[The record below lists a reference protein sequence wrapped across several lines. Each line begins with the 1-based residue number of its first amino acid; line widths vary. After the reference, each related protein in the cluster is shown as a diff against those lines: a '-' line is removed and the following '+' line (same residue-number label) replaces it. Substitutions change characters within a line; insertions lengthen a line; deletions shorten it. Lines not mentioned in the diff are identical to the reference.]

1 MTLPFADAGDCVD
14 AAIRRVGRRVVLAL
28 PLGIGK
34 PAAIA
39 NEFWRRALREPSL
52 DLTIVTALS
61 LARPRPGGELERRLL
76 GPVVERVFGDYEE
89 LDYVAARRAG
99 TLPPNV
105 RVIEFFLEPGSA
117 LGLPD
122 AQRNHLSANYT
133 HVARDLAQLGVNVLA
148 QVVARKPGTGPEP
161 RLSLGSNPDVT
172 LDLLPHFEAARAR
185 GESVATIGVVHSQM
199 PWMPGGAA
207 VPTSIF
213 DLLLEHERYDRAL
226 FCPPNPP
233 IGTADHAIGLHV
245 SALIAD
251 GGTLQIGIGS
261 LGEAV
266 CYALLLRHQ
275 QNAAWQQA
283 LRDVGTERFATTV
296 DSAGGRDAFRE
307 GLFGCSEMFVD
318 QMLDL
323 YRAGV
328 LRRRV
333 YDSLPLSRLIARGN
347 IGDRFDARI
356 FGDLPHVGVGPRLS
370 DAEFESL
377 RHFGVFRSGCRYE
390 KGRIRS
396 PDGEWIPADLAD
408 PAAVARLGASC
419 LGRELRNGHLLHA
432 GFFLGPRGFYAALR
446 DMPEAE
452 RRQFDMRAISN
463 VNQLYGDDY
472 ELRVL
477 QRRAARF
484 VNSTMMVT
492 LLGAAVSDGLEGGR
506 VVSGVGGQYNFV
518 AMAHAL
524 ADARSIICLRATR
537 RRDGVEC
544 SNVVWEHGH
553 ATIPRHL
560 RDVVVTEYGIADL
573 RGRTDAECIA
583 ALLNVADSRFQ
594 PALLAQAVSAGKLPA
609 GHAIPEAFR
618 RNTPAQ
624 LDRAL
629 AAHRRAGL
637 FSDYPFGTELTE
649 DELRIARALA
659 RLREAGRGP
668 LGKLSIAVRAAL
680 RRPTAIDLPLLRRM
694 GLERPASGQ
703 ERQLR
708 GLLLEALA
716 RERAAADAVQ

>member
-1 MTLPFADAGDCVD
+1 MTQPFADAGDCVD
-14 AAIRRVGRRVVLAL
+14 AAIRRVGRRIVLAL

-52 DLTIVTALS
+52 ELTIVTALS
-61 LARPRPGGELERRLL
+61 LSRPRPGGELERRLL
-76 GPVVERVFGDYEE
+76 EPVVERVFGDFEE

-99 TLPPNV
+99 PLPANV
-105 RVIEFFLEPGSA
+105 RVIEFFFEPGSA
-117 LGLPD
+117 LGLPG
-122 AQRNHLSANYT
+122 AQRDYLSSNYT
-133 HVARDLAQLGVNVLA
+133 HVARDLAGLGVNVLA
-148 QVVARKPGTGPEP
+148 QVVARRPGHGPEP

-172 LDLLPHFEAARAR
+172 LDLLPYLAAARAR
-185 GESVATIGVVHSQM
+185 GESVATIGVVHGQM
-199 PWMPGGAA
+199 PYMPGSAEL
-207 VPTSIF
+207 PTSTF
-213 DLLLEHERYDRAL
+213 DLLLEHERYERSL

-245 SALIAD
+245 SGLIAD
-251 GGTLQIGIGS
+251 GGTLQIGIGG

-275 QNAAWQQA
+275 QNPAWRQA
-283 LRDVGTERFATTV
+283 LRDVGTEHCAATL
-296 DSAGGRDAFRE
+296 DSVGGRDAFRD

-333 YDSLPLSRLIARGN
+333 YDSLPLARLVARGN
-347 IGDRFDARI
+347 LGDRFDARI
-356 FGDLPHVGVGPRLS
+356 LGDLPHVGVGPRLTE
-370 DAEFESL
+370 AEFASL
-377 RHFGVFRSGCRYE
+377 RHFGVFRADCRYE
-390 KGRIRS
+390 GGRIRS
-396 PDGEWIPADLAD
+396 PEGEWIPADLGD
-408 PAAVARLGASC
+408 AAAAARLAATC
-419 LGRELRNGHLLHA
+419 LGRELRNGQLLHA

-452 RRQFDMRAISN
+452 RRQFDMRGVSS

-524 ADARSIICLRATR
+524 EDARSVICLRASR
-537 RRDGVEC
+537 HHDGRPR
-544 SNVVWEHGH
+544 SNIVWEH
-553 ATIPRHL
+553 AQVTIPRHL
-560 RDVVVTEYGIADL
+560 RDIVVTEYGIADL

-594 PALLAQAVSAGKLPA
+594 PALLAQAVAAGKLPA
-609 GHAIPEAFR
+609 AHAIPEAFR

-624 LDRAL
+624 LERAL

-637 FSDYPFGTELTE
+637 FTEYPFGTDLTE
-649 DELRIARALA
+649 DELRLARALA
-659 RLREAGRGP
+659 RLRDAARNP
-668 LGKLSIAVRAAL
+668 LARVAIAVRAAL
-680 RRPTAIDLPLLRRM
+680 RRPTAADLPLLRRM
-694 GLERPASGQ
+694 GLERPADGR
-703 ERQLR
+703 ERRLR
-708 GLLLEALA
+708 RLLLEALA
-716 RERAAADAVQ
+716 RERAAADVVE